1 MPEYYA
7 DKMRELYEIIERM
20 GVTRQ
25 MEGVEYVAFMLY
37 RLHKDQGYVS
47 IEQLYK
53 ITADRFK
60 RGLTKEMVKDAVF
73 AVQVNVYK
81 IMTST
86 QIRFDTKIQSALYEY
101 IDGNVNV
108 IQDTEKFMQ
117 CLLKVA
123 FDWRFLRRDGAHIAH
138 PFFLFVIF
146 RQNFQKYFFRRGWQ
160 ACIKNAIINNCIK
173 IDKYI

>member
-60 RGLTKEMVKDAVF
+60 RGLTKEMIKDAVF

-101 IDGNVNV
+101 FDGNVNV

-123 FDWRFLRRDGAHIAH
+123 FD
-138 PFFLFVIF
+138 
-146 RQNFQKYFFRRGWQ
+146 
-160 ACIKNAIINNCIK
+160 
-173 IDKYI
+173 